1 VSDVLRLTRED
12 WLDVPPE
19 LERLAEGTVAT
30 TPGFVA
36 SGVACGLKESGAL
49 DIGVLASSRHAVSAM
64 VDTSSAMPSESV
76 IHTRTLDRTRLQAVV
91 VNSGNAN
98 AQTGPR
104 GVEDAA
110 AIGAAA
116 AAGLDM
122 AVGEVAVCSTGVIG
136 RRFEIDRVTAG
147 AVSAAA
153 AVSRDGGAAF
163 AEAICTTDRAPKTA
177 AWRLRLPSG
186 EYAIS
191 VAAKGAGMI
200 QPGMATMLAYVTT
213 DAPFEARTLQPIV
226 RDAAAESFN
235 RISVDGQMSPSD
247 TLLVL
252 ANGEGQGLVADEADL
267 FGVALRAVCRWMAL
281 MIVRD
286 GEGAE
291 HVVRLIVHG
300 AQNGEEAEHVARH
313 IANSPLIKAAVYG
326 RDPNWGRVTQA
337 VGAALAGIS
346 GPPPVVSL
354 TFDGVGPDDP
364 DVVEVMAREEYEMHV
379 GLGRGSASAEVFF
392 CDLTHEYVRIN
403 SEYTT

>member
-1 VSDVLRLTRED
+1 MSVGLRLTRED
-12 WLDVPPE
+12 WLNLPHQ
-19 LERLAEGTVAT
+19 LEQLADGSVTT

-36 SGVACGLKESGAL
+36 SGVRCGLKESGAL
-49 DIGVLASSRHAVSAM
+49 DIGVLASTRHAVSAM
-64 VDTSSAMPSESV
+64 VDTSSALPSESV

-98 AQTGPR
+98 AQTGPQ
-104 GVEDAA
+104 GVQDAA
-110 AIGAAA
+110 AIGAHAA
-116 AAGLDM
+116 AALGVD
-122 AVGEVAVCSTGVIG
+122 AGQVAVCSTGVIG

-147 AVSAAA
+147 ATAAA
-153 AVSRDGGAAF
+153 QAVAGAGGADF
-163 AEAICTTDRAPKTA
+163 AQAICTTDRAPKTA

-186 EYAIS
+186 EYAIAA
-191 VAAKGAGMI
+191 AAKGAGMI

-213 DAPFEARTLQPIV
+213 DAPFESRTLQPIV
-226 RDAAAESFN
+226 RDAAAQSFN

-252 ANGEGQGLVADEADL
+252 ANGAGQGLIGDEAET
-267 FGVALRAVCRWMAL
+267 FARALRAVCRWMAL

-291 HVVRLIVHG
+291 HVVRLVVHG
-300 AQNGEEAEHVARH
+300 ARDADEAERVARA

-346 GPPPVVSL
+346 GAPPVVSL
-354 TFDGVGPDDP
+354 TFDGRAPDDP
-364 DVVEVMAREEYEMHV
+364 EVAEVMAREEYEMHV
-379 GLGRGSASAEVFF
+379 GLGRGGASAEVFF
-392 CDLTHEYVRIN
+392 CDLTHAYVSIN

>member
-1 VSDVLRLTRED
+1 MSDVLRLTRED
-12 WLDVPPE
+12 WLGMPHQLE
-19 LERLAEGTVAT
+19 LLADGSITT
-30 TPGFVA
+30 TPGFHAGAV
-36 SGVACGLKESGAL
+36 GCGLKESGGL
-49 DIGVLASSRHAVSAM
+49 DIGVLVSTRHTVSAM

-76 IHTRTLDRTRLQAVV
+76 IHTRTLDRTRLRGVV
-91 VNSGNAN
+91 VNAGNAN
-98 AQTGPR
+98 AQTGPQ
-104 GVEDAA
+104 GIEDAA

-116 AAGLDM
+116 AERLGLDM
-122 AVGEVAVCSTGVIG
+122 SQLAVCSTGVIG

-147 AVSAAA
+147 AADAAA
-153 AVSRDGGAAF
+153 AVSETGGADF
-163 AEAICTTDRAPKTA
+163 AQAICTTDRAPKTA
-177 AWRLRLPSG
+177 AWRLRLASG

-200 QPGMATMLAYVTT
+200 QPGMATMLAYVAT
-213 DAPFEARTLQPIV
+213 DAPFESRTLQPIV
-226 RDAAAESFN
+226 RQAAAESFN

-252 ANGEGQGLVADEADL
+252 ANGEGYGLIGDEAET
-267 FGVALRAVCRWMAL
+267 FARALRAVCRWMAL

-300 AQNGEEAEHVARH
+300 AHDGAEAEHVARA

-346 GPPPVVSL
+346 GPPPVVTL
-354 TFDGVGPDDP
+354 QFDGVAADDP
-364 DVVEVMAREEYEMHV
+364 DVAAVMGREEYEMHV
-379 GLGRGSASAEVFF
+379 GLGRGRHSTELFF
-392 CDLTHEYVRIN
+392 CDLTHAYVSIN